1 MYHFLREWLRARA
14 ERALPQHLRDARR
27 GEDLAYDHLR
37 RLGYTFVARNYRPRH
52 GRQELDLVAWDAER
66 LAIIEVKTRASEEFG
81 RPERAVGQEK
91 RRHLVRAAKEYAR
104 RADIDFRRV
113 RFDVVSV
120 LLGGEPRIELYK
132 SAFTAASTKK
142 ARRRF

>member
-1 MYHFLREWLRARA
+1 MYQFLREWLRARA
-14 ERALPQHLRDARR
+14 ERSLPQHLRDARR

-37 RLGYTFVARNYRPRH
+37 RLGYTVVARNYRPRH

-104 RADIDFRRV
+104 RADIDFARV

-132 SAFTAASTKK
+132 AAFTASSTKK
-142 ARRRF
+142 RRRF

>member
-1 MYHFLREWLRARA
+1 MYQFLREWLRARA
-14 ERALPQHLRDARR
+14 ERSLPRHLRDARR

-37 RLGYTFVARNYRPRH
+37 RLGYTVVARNYRPRH

-91 RRHLVRAAKEYAR
+91 RRHLIRAAKEYAR
-104 RADIDFRRV
+104 RANIDFGRV

-132 SAFTAASTKK
+132 GAFTSGSMKK
-142 ARRRF
+142 RRRF

>member
-1 MYHFLREWLRARA
+1 MYQFLREWLRARA
-14 ERALPQHLRDARR
+14 ERSLPRHLRDARR
-27 GEDLAYDHLR
+27 GEDMAYDHLR
-37 RLGYTFVARNYRPRH
+37 RIGYTVVARNYRPRH
-52 GRQELDLVAWDAER
+52 GKQELDLVAWDAER

-120 LLGGEPRIELYK
+120 LLGGEPKVELYK
-132 SAFTAASTKK
+132 GAFTAQSTKK
-142 ARRRF
+142 GQRF

>member
-1 MYHFLREWLRARA
+1 MYQFLREWLRARA
-14 ERALPQHLRDARR
+14 ERSLPKHLRDARR

-37 RLGYTFVARNYRPRH
+37 RLGYTIVARNYRPRH
-52 GRQELDLVAWDAER
+52 GKQELDLVAWDAER

-91 RRHLVRAAKEYAR
+91 RRHLIRAAKEYTR
-104 RADIDFRRV
+104 RADIDFGRV

-132 SAFTAASTKK
+132 AAFTAGSMKK
-142 ARRRF
+142 RRRF

>member
-1 MYHFLREWLRARA
+1 MYQFLREWLRACA

-66 LAIIEVKTRASEEFG
+66 LAIIEVKT
-81 RPERAVGQEK
+81 
-91 RRHLVRAAKEYAR
+91 
-104 RADIDFRRV
+104 
-113 RFDVVSV
+113 
-120 LLGGEPRIELYK
+120 
-132 SAFTAASTKK
+132 
-142 ARRRF
+142 

>member
-1 MYHFLREWLRARA
+1 MYQFLREWLRARA

-52 GRQELDLVAWDAER
+52 GRQELDLVAWDDER

-91 RRHLVRAAKEYAR
+91 RRHLVRAAKEYTR
-104 RADIDFRRV
+104 RAEIDFARV

-132 SAFTAASTKK
+132 GAFTAQSTKK
-142 ARRRF
+142 GRRF